1 MIEYK
6 NATKEELLKIVEILL
21 RVIHTVNY
29 TLAFDIMKAE
39 AALMEEI
46 SVSDPYDGPEKYML
60 TYDEIIKIINKE
72 REGVNGKSS

>member
-21 RVIHTVNY
+21 RVINTVNY
-29 TLAFDIMKAE
+29 TLAFDVMRTE

-46 SVSDPYDGPEKYML
+46 SAADPWDEAENYML
-60 TYDEIIKIINKE
+60 SDDEIIKIINKE
-72 REGVNGKSS
+72 SEAVNEK

>member
-6 NATKEELLKIVEILL
+6 GATKEELLKIVEILL

-29 TLAFDIMKAE
+29 TLALDVMKTE

-46 SVSDPYDGPEKYML
+46 SVSDPYDEPEKYML
-60 TYDEIIKIINKE
+60 TDDEIAEIINKE
-72 REGVNGKSS
+72 RERVNEQA